1 MTLAVNNVTEDGQGP
16 FVAIDFYTDN
26 IDPAVI
32 FAEIAGRHANGSDVM
47 TERVYWWM
55 THSPW
60 GNRLAK
66 FRQWVEP
73 AGEWTFVA
81 HETARDGT
89 RLGPTLQRELRR
101 SAQPL
106 AEPTAPPRGQPI

>member
-1 MTLAVNNVTEDGQGP
+1 
-16 FVAIDFYTDN
+16 
-26 IDPAVI
+26 
-32 FAEIAGRHANGSDVM
+32 M

-89 RLGPTLQRELRR
+89 RLGPD
-101 SAQPL
+101 S
-106 AEPTAPPRGQPI
+106 EPVVVNVGQCR